1 MTTEATV
8 VETTVPATTVEPTP
22 APAAKPDGKPATTI
36 DPNAKPA
43 AKTEPEVIT
52 YEETGDPKLD
62 LALDFFGRNGLGPD
76 HPAIAAAVD
85 GDFSFLEAYLDE
97 KNIQGWKSY
106 VGLAKEAHGNVV
118 KANTEREASI
128 QGAVSQ
134 TLEQHGY
141 TPEQWNEAIDWVR
154 QEAAEDVPEI
164 NKLLASGP
172 LGAKAITAYILANHR
187 EASGTE
193 YTPQAKAI
201 KEEAG
206 ANAGG
211 KREPLAPIS
220 KSDFSREAEKLA
232 RSLGPDYLTSPEYK
246 TLRQRAGIGR
256 K

>member
-1 MTTEATV
+1 MTTEATTEV
-8 VETTVPATTVEPTP
+8 VTTVPAIDDAAV
-22 APAAKPDGKPATTI
+22 AAAAAAAKPATAI

-43 AKTEPEVIT
+43 PKGEPEVIT

-76 HPAIAAAVD
+76 HAAIKAAID

-97 KNIQGWKSY
+97 KNVQGWKSY

-118 KANTEREASI
+118 KAATEREASI

-141 TPEQWNEAIDWVR
+141 TPEQWNEAINWVR
-154 QEAAEDVPEI
+154 TEAADEVPEI

-172 LGAKAITAYILANHR
+172 LGAKAITAYILHNHR

-193 YTPQAKAI
+193 YTPQAKAV

-211 KREPLAPIS
+211 KRELLTPIT
-220 KSDFSREAEKLA
+220 KSEFSREAEKLS
-232 RSLGPDYLTSPEYK
+232 RSFGPDYLTSPEYK
-246 TLRQRAGIGR
+246 VLRQRAGIGQR
-256 K
+256 